1 MPQMTLIR
9 MPEGKSVEVTF
20 TEDTEFNI
28 DNGAEGATIL
38 ALYRDGTQ
46 QILHVRETRQ
56 QILDARRAALANL

>member
-1 MPQMTLIR
+1 MPHLTLIR
-9 MPEGKSVEVTF
+9 MPEGEPVVVTF

-38 ALYRDGTQ
+38 SLYREGSQ

-56 QILDARRAALANL
+56 QIINARRAALAD